1 MARLLYY
8 PPQTGVQDDRV
19 LGIGAHS
26 DYEVSVVP
34 CSLNAEISLADL
46 LVSAPNL
53 PFLQILPLQLFT
65 ILRQGGDISALQ
77 VLNKQG
83 VWIPAP
89 PIPGTFV
96 VNIADQICRW
106 SNDIF
111 PSTRH
116 RAINRSGVARYS
128 IPLFFGAD
136 YDSIVEPFPS
146 LCSSDRPARYAPVKF
161 VSSPSPVWPIS
172 SVAPTFTPY

>member
-26 DYEVSVVP
+26 DYE
-34 CSLNAEISLADL
+34 
-46 LVSAPNL
+46 
-53 PFLQILPLQLFT
+53 LFT
-65 ILRQGGDISALQ
+65 ILRQAGTISALQ
-77 VLNKQG
+77 VLNKKG
-83 VWIPAP
+83 EWIPAP

-96 VNIADQICRW
+96 VNIADQIARW

-128 IPLFFGAD
+128 IPLFFGA
-136 YDSIVEPFPS
+136 E
-146 LCSSDRPARYAPVKF
+146 
-161 VSSPSPVWPIS
+161 
-172 SVAPTFTPY
+172 